1 MRARELTCVSYVLT
15 PDRGPVA
22 VEELTAAEKDAW
34 RDSMRRRLRAD
45 LGAFYAQNPKE

>member
-34 RDSMRRRLRAD
+34 RDNMRRRLQVD